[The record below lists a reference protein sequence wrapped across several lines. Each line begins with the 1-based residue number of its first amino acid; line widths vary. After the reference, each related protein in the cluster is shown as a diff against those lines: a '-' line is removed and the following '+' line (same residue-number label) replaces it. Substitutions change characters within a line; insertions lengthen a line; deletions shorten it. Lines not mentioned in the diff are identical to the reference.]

1 MELTPSV
8 RYRKGD
14 KSPTGDGRLFL
25 QYKLGRECWVTPTQL
40 VRSNQ
45 LARRACRKYSKSEHG
60 SAKKKAY
67 GQRPDV
73 KAKKAYIA
81 RTNPRCRASKLKSD
95 RSKKAKDRVK
105 RYLARH
111 DVRERRRIYYN
122 AYYHEDKE
130 RHNAYQRRY
139 IAKNIN
145 AAIGKRLRCL
155 VRNTIVAFGGRKSAM
170 TDELVG
176 CSVARFI
183 KHMESQFTEGMTW
196 KNIHIDH
203 IVPCSAFDLTDPEQ
217 QKLCFNWRNCQPKFN
232 RDNLAKSDKIEGELF
247 RGRDLRKIVQ
257 FRAA

>member
-1 MELTPSV
+1 MGLTPSV

-25 QYKLGRECWVTPTQL
+25 QYKLGRECWVTPEQL
-40 VRSNQ
+40 VRSNH
-45 LARRACRKYSKSEHG
+45 LARGACRKYSKSEHG
-60 SAKKKAY
+60 SIKKKEY
-67 GQRPDV
+67 GQRSDV
-73 KAKKAYIA
+73 KARKAYQSRTDPKFIERRRKRDRAEKTKAA
-81 RTNPRCRASKLKSD
+81 RRIYLK
-95 RSKKAKDRVK
+95 RP
-105 RYLARH
+105 
-111 DVRERRRIYYN
+111 DVRERTRAYYN
-122 AYYHEDKE
+122 AYFHRNKE
-130 RHNAYQRRY
+130 RRNEYQRRY
-139 IAKNIN
+139 IEKNIN

-155 VRNTIVAFGGRKSAM
+155 VRNTIVAYGGRKSSM

-203 IVPCSAFDLTDPEQ
+203 RVPCSSFDLTDPEQ
-217 QKLCFNWRNCQPKFN
+217 QKICFNWRNCQPKFS
-232 RDNLAKSDKIEGELF
+232 RDNVAKSDKIEGELL